1 MTKSPK
7 PPARV
12 AKARVLFAS
21 INCAT
26 DLAVGAELHRW
37 RSRLHCC
44 PVAVIPTRT
53 RREAREICRLHSMTV
68 EQRMA
73 IAGKAI
79 AEYYSLQQH
88 SEPGVF
94 TQGAVKA
101 MFKALN
107 LPTT

>member
-12 AKARVLFAS
+12 AKARVMYAHLIPLTGLCTF
-21 INCAT
+21 IHIKRGR
-26 DLAVGAELHRW
+26 DRK
-37 RSRLHCC
+37 

-68 EQRMA
+68 EQRMVV
-73 IAGKAI
+73 AGKAI

-107 LPTT
+107 LPTP